1 MKKQLLDP
9 IGTLCKLVALNFKKV
24 NTKISIKNHMLALQK
39 PTDYQ
44 FLVRW
49 YNHDGKEN
57 ISELYYAITRLIEWY
72 LVPTISDIEE
82 ESSYNSSSDEDK
94 DSKEKV
100 DNTNSEAISKSP
112 ELRKMV
118 KYLCDA
124 FRKLQETYEIGNV
137 VLSLQFYINLL
148 EDGLNNKYDKSRLP
162 KFLVNKEQ
170 KYENLLDYEKIK
182 NLWDAKKLKRVCE
195 LYDSC
200 YNIDKESESDENTK
214 TAFVHGYLRSI
225 DTILQTTDNEFNNLI
240 INSNKG

>member
-24 NTKISIKNHMLALQK
+24 NTKISIKNHMLEIQK

-44 FLVRW
+44 FLIRW

-57 ISELYYAITRLIEWY
+57 VSELYYAITRLIEWY
-72 LVPTISDIEE
+72 LVPNNNNKD
-82 ESSYNSSSDEDK
+82 ESSDDTSSDEDLV
-94 DSKEKV
+94 SNEKV
-100 DNTNSEAISKSP
+100 DNTNSVAISKSQ

-118 KYLCDA
+118 RYLCDA
-124 FRKLQETYEIGNV
+124 FRKLQETYETGNV

-148 EDGLNNKYDKSRLP
+148 EDGLNNKYDTSRLP
-162 KFLVNKEQ
+162 NFLVNKEQ

-200 YNIDKESESDENTK
+200 YNMDKESDSDEITK
-214 TAFVHGYLRSI
+214 SAFIDGYLRSI
-225 DTILQTTDNEFNNLI
+225 EAILQTTDKEFNNLI
-240 INSNKG
+240 INSNRG